1 MIIRYMDLLETRS
14 MQRIQVYDRE
24 VSSSLKMVLNETL
37 VAQSVTRFD
46 ANSYAAYSEPE
57 ILETDRELFDMH
69 KGTLIRLPRNIR
81 CVAYL
86 ASLLNHEFRPAFVDS
101 DEKCFYIYLAGYSK
115 PLGYTTS
122 YDYVQNVIEYLRG
135 KVREDIIPNAKTLMN
150 Y

>member
-24 VSSSLKMVLNETL
+24 VSPSLKMVLNEGL
-37 VAQSVTRFD
+37 VAQSVSRFD
-46 ANSYAAYSEPE
+46 ENSYGTYSEPK
-57 ILETDRELFDMH
+57 ILDADRELFEMH
-69 KGTLIRLPRNIR
+69 MHHLIRVPRNVR

-86 ASLLNHEFRPAFVDS
+86 ATLMNNEFKPAFVDS
-101 DEKCFYIYLAGYSK
+101 DEKCFYIYLAGYTR